1 MASEVLNVLTVDV
14 EDYYQVSAFD
24 SRVSRDNWGAIPS
37 RVVANTNRLLDL
49 FDQRRVKATFFVL
62 GWIGK
67 HFPGLVRQIV
77 DRGHEVGCH
86 SYWHRLIYQLT
97 PDQFRDD
104 TRLARDVLE
113 DAAGTAVTA
122 YRAPTFSITAHA
134 EWALDIL
141 CELGFQIDS
150 SIFPVRHDRYGM
162 PGAQR
167 YPTRIRRLAGELWEY
182 PPTVARIGPWNVPVA
197 GGGYFRLFPLRF
209 TQHCFRQVNAANQAV
224 MFYLHPWEID
234 PDQPRIPRRPW
245 QNWRHYVNLD
255 KTERKLDLLLAAF
268 RFGTLREVHAATGR
282 GVVTR
287 PDLPDVP
294 VETALSGGLS

>member
-1 MASEVLNVLTVDV
+1 MAGEVLNILTVDV

-24 SRVSRDNWGAIPS
+24 RRVARDDWGSIPS

-49 FDQRRVKATFFVL
+49 FDARRVKATFFVL

-77 DRGHEVGCH
+77 ERGHEIACH
-86 SYWHRLIYQLT
+86 SYWHRLVYQLT
-97 PDQFRDD
+97 PEEFRED
-104 TRLARDVLE
+104 TRMARDILE
-113 DAAGTAVTA
+113 DASGTAVTA
-122 YRAPTFSITAHA
+122 YRAPTFSITARS

-150 SIFPVRHDRYGM
+150 SIFPIRHDRYGM

-167 YPTRIRRLAGELWEY
+167 YPNRIRRAGGELWEY
-182 PPTVARIGPWNVPVA
+182 PPTVARVGPWNVPVA

-224 MFYLHPWEID
+224 MFYLHPWEVD

-255 KTERKLDLLLAAF
+255 RTERKLDLLLGSF
-268 RFGTLREVHAATGR
+268 KFGTLREVHAASGR
-282 GVVTR
+282 AVVTR
-287 PDLPDVP
+287 PDLPDLHA
-294 VETALSGGLS
+294 ETILSGGHS